1 TRMSRLLYEKHVP
14 ADPLLASLFAGTR
27 PGRRQRLAAWLAG
40 ALGGPAANG
49 QCEDPRQ
56 AVGFTSGEFGEQHRA
71 RWVALAT
78 RAADETGL
86 PADAGFRAAF
96 SSCAEWLSRAALAQ
110 PGTGGQARP
119 VPPRGWGPGEP
130 PPSPPPPPPHGPA
143 RAAPPPTRPR
153 RR

>member
-1 TRMSRLLYEKHVP
+1 
-14 ADPLLASLFAGTR
+14 
-27 PGRRQRLAAWLAG
+27 
-40 ALGGPAANG
+40 NG

-110 PGTGGQARP
+110 PGTGGRATPGPRRDSGP
-119 VPPRGWGPGEP
+119 GAPPAGPGRAAEAGPPRGRGPG
-130 PPSPPPPPPHGPA
+130 
-143 RAAPPPTRPR
+143 RAARLATRPR